1 MQASLH
7 LRPDAE
13 REIGRKPVRRR
24 LCLRPA
30 LRDVPPG
37 QREVRMQAS
46 LHLRPD
52 AEREIGR
59 KPVRRRLCLRPA
71 LRDVPPGQREDRML
85 DRR

>member
-13 REIGRKPVRRR
+13 REIGRKPARRR

-37 QREVRMQAS
+37 QREARMQAS

-52 AEREIGR
+52 AEAEREIGR
-59 KPVRRRLCLRPA
+59 KPARRPA
-71 LRDVPPGQREDRML
+71 AQKEYR
-85 DRR
+85 

>member
-52 AEREIGR
+52 AEREEIGR
-59 KPVRRRLCLRPA
+59 KPLCRPA
-71 LRDVPPGQREDRML
+71 AQKEYR
-85 DRR
+85 